1 MCSHG
6 SDCSSGLNC
15 FLRTGVWID
24 FHFLPGSWITLT
36 RSEGETGDIDNIIH
50 FCCCY
55 CWMGTLSYL
64 SMIVVSPICVGNM
77 TVSVSSLIVCGWW
90 NSGRIQ
96 FLKIQ
101 VVCLQLRQSGDSV
114 AHCWYERSFKLM
126 AHSSWENGYLEGSG
140 FIRVAIVDTDGVFEG
155 FLQNFLGVGS
165 FQC

>member
-1 MCSHG
+1 
-6 SDCSSGLNC
+6 
-15 FLRTGVWID
+15 V
-24 FHFLPGSWITLT
+24 
-36 RSEGETGDIDNIIH
+36 
-50 FCCCY
+50 
-55 CWMGTLSYL
+55 
-64 SMIVVSPICVGNM
+64 
-77 TVSVSSLIVCGWW
+77 IVCGWRT
-90 NSGRIQ
+90 SFQ

-165 FQC
+165 FQG